1 MIELVLTHLNIALA
15 LAYFVLAFI
24 ILKVRRETCETPI
37 SSALILFSV
46 FYGLDY
52 TFKAFNVINLVQVCD
67 FILAFMTWLLVGYL
81 SSKSLI
87 IFETLNISRDL
98 LKYSPASIAVFKV
111 HKNSKNQ
118 TSLKCIARSD
128 SMVKDFG
135 FDPLNNAE
143 YLDSVEY
150 KALLDHCFDVL
161 TTGVSVEAYE
171 VVRKIK
177 SKPFTF
183 IQNIVKVQRDIVL
196 VTWNNVTALKQAQT
210 ELERKA
216 FTDELTGLNN
226 RHAINNIERLEDYF
240 TGALYIDLDRFK
252 LINDTLG
259 HNVGDTVL
267 KAVVVRL
274 KQLLDNRDVAFRLGG
289 DEFFILVTNPNNLE
303 GIVQKSERILE
314 SIQKP
319 FIVQDRELRID
330 ASIGVVDRSAGGIKE
345 MMRAADIAMY
355 RAKEQ
360 GGICCGWNKDLID
373 RQLEKEKIQIELQNL
388 RDRYNCEFELYYQP
402 IVDLRN
408 PENITSV
415 EALLRW
421 ESSNLGWVSPGEF
434 IPIAEDLGEISR
446 ITSWVLKTAIN
457 QVSDWGYKTHVS
469 INVSPQDLEQSSFIT
484 NLKQYCKSA
493 KVPYNLISLEI
504 TERAV
509 AGNLKYYE
517 QVLNDLSHMDISLKI
532 DDFGIGDS
540 SLKRLL
546 DAPWK
551 TIKID
556 RSLIPTHDKDYAR
569 IQICKALLAL
579 CQDLNISIIAEGI
592 ETSIQA
598 SLLTNLGIEQ
608 GQGFLFHR
616 PMSAKDIKTVL
627 ERPNHH

>member
-143 YLDSVEY
+143 YLDSVEC

-569 IQICKALLAL
+569 IQICKALLSL

-616 PMSAKDIKTVL
+616 PMSANEVQKVL
-627 ERPNHH
+627 ELPH